1 LGCEAL
7 PHEIETIVAE
17 EQFIVDKEGG
27 HAEDAS
33 LRGDLI
39 APLEFCAQIG

>member
-1 LGCEAL
+1 MGCEAL
-7 PHEIETIVAE
+7 PYEIETIVAK

-27 HAEDAS
+27 HAEDTS